1 MLDALMLTDTYSASL
16 HEDIRGLRIGV
27 AKNYFYDNVDPVIL
41 DIFHKSLQKLVD
53 LGAILIE
60 VTIPCERS
68 TLQNNFI
75 IATAESNYVHR
86 DRIKQ
91 SSELYGEDV
100 GEILRSGKHI
110 SSLLYL
116 EALHQIRET
125 KTAFTNMFEEIDVL
139 ATPTTAVLPQKIG
152 KNTVNVHGEEKDLF
166 AETTSI
172 GAVFNVTGHPA
183 ISIPTGEFVDRIP
196 VGIHFASKA
205 YHEAVL
211 LHVAYAYERAY
222 VQDFY
227 KKRAKLGG
235 KQ

>member
-1 MLDALMLTDTYSASL
+1 VVAMDMGVASIGTDTGGSIRIPAAACGVVGLKPTYGLLKGDGVTNISWTLDHVGPITKDVTDAALMLDALMLTDTYSASL
-16 HEDIRGLRIGV
+16 HEDIRGLLICV
-27 AKNYFYDNVDPVIL
+27 AKNYFYDNVDSVIL

-125 KTAFTNMFEEIDVL
+125 K
-139 ATPTTAVLPQKIG
+139 
-152 KNTVNVHGEEKDLF
+152 
-166 AETTSI
+166 
-172 GAVFNVTGHPA
+172 
-183 ISIPTGEFVDRIP
+183 
-196 VGIHFASKA
+196 
-205 YHEAVL
+205 
-211 LHVAYAYERAY
+211 
-222 VQDFY
+222 
-227 KKRAKLGG
+227 
-235 KQ
+235 